1 MLKCTKKNFCQLKE
15 KLQKVIPNKLQEF
28 KKIKNNYSNHK
39 IGNINIGQTLRGMK
53 GVTGLLYNTSNLSA
67 SQFFFSLLHATEETK
82 YLYYRF

>member
-53 GVTGLLYNTSNLSA
+53 GVTGLLYETSKLDPD
-67 SQFFFSLLHATEETK
+67 HV
-82 YLYYRF
+82 Y